1 MSEFDFND
9 FGFTAVDEDEL
20 EAVRVIQ
27 QQTERLANQL
37 ETVDNRA
44 KMLYDAIMPLL
55 ENLKSNP
62 DRDYIYWPNR
72 YDKIDEFQDKLAS
85 IMSSE

>member
-1 MSEFDFND
+1 MSDFDFND

>member
-27 QQTERLANQL
+27 QQTEQLANQL

-72 YDKIDEFQDKLAS
+72 YEKIDEFQDKLAS
-85 IMSSE
+85 IMSS

>member
-1 MSEFDFND
+1 MSDFDFND

-27 QQTERLANQL
+27 QQTERLATQL

-85 IMSSE
+85 IMSSD

>member
-1 MSEFDFND
+1 MSDFDFND

-27 QQTERLANQL
+27 QQTERLATQL

-72 YDKIDEFQDKLAS
+72 YEKIDEFQDKLAS
-85 IMSSE
+85 IMSSD